1 MSTLEKGKKEHEHKW
16 QMQEGYILKCMECG
30 KYSIVSKP
38 PKPCENVCTFKEQYH
53 NIMSN
58 SPVRDAIRSIR

>member
-1 MSTLEKGKKEHEHKW
+1 MKHEHKW

-38 PKPCENVCTFKEQYH
+38 PNRKSYPLENICTFKEQYH
-53 NIMSN
+53 NTARKGI
-58 SPVRDAIRSIR
+58 